1 MSRHWTREE
10 IKYFYELVDGGM
22 YSTPAIRRAMKARFG
37 FDIGRSGVDLR
48 LTEMGIERNRKYPA
62 ETRRAF
68 QRMCLERPSDDIHAL
83 VAEFK
88 AATGFDELYPDLAR
102 AWRKTADRVLGVT
115 K

>member
-22 YSTPAIRRAMKARFG
+22 YSTPAIRKAMKARFG
-37 FDIGRSGVDLR
+37 FDFGRSGVDLR

-62 ETRRAF
+62 EVRRGF
-68 QRMCLERPSDDIHAL
+68 QALCRERPGTDIHEL
-83 VAEFK
+83 VSEFK

-102 AWRKTADRVLGVT
+102 AWRKTAARV
-115 K
+115 